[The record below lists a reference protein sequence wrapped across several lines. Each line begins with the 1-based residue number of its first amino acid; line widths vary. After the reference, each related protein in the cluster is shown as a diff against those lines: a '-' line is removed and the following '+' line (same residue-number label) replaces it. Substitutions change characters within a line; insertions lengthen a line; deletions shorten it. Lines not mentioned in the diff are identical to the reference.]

1 MSDSE
6 SQMYPDHEHV
16 HRWGDDATLPG
27 PVSGRGF
34 LRVRRRAIA
43 LGIGISCFIVTGCLA
58 VLIVTMLCVSGC
70 SRPQPACAV
79 NDLGNIVNQPCV
91 ITAETEAQ
99 YQRAVAKARA
109 EGMRRLREQHKDID
123 KTMREYRMP

>member
-1 MSDSE
+1 MSGSE
-6 SQMYPDHEHV
+6 NQMYPDHDHV

-27 PVSGRGF
+27 PVSGSGF
-34 LRVRRRAIA
+34 LPVRGPAIA
-43 LGIGISCFIVTGCLA
+43 LGIGISCLIVTGCLA
-58 VLIVTMLCVSGC
+58 VLIVTMLFTSGC
-70 SRPQPACAV
+70 SRPQPACVV

-109 EGMRRLREQHKDID
+109 EGLRRLREQHKDID
-123 KTMREYRMP
+123 KTMRDFRMP